1 MDYQVNEVYSL
12 KVLGIYLDP
21 RTEQH
26 YLKLQDTDG
35 AEYRVKP
42 FRYHIE
48 WAGELETVNCVCC
61 GLEPR
66 PWFKLRKLDLLE
78 KFYQVGDEY
87 PFVVREKC
95 TENNGAQYYVI
106 EDNILEIKQRY
117 YTKDEHDVGDIFLLT
132 VKSIDETSFKD
143 AFLSFE
149 PENQPEKKPE
159 EKPEEKAL
167 VKDVEV
173 IEGLSEARAKVGGA
187 EGQCV
192 EWKSSIAFVAGQI
205 NPDIDKQ
212 LSVILKI
219 IASFQNS
226 KGGTLYIG
234 VNDNGVVSGINQDF
248 QYLNTGNDVTEHGY
262 TYNTTL
268 DSYQLKI
275 HNAVKERLGVLS
287 NSHIDINFAQEGELY
302 YCIVKVAPTRR
313 PIYLDQN
320 AIYQR
325 AGNMCQRLRGE
336 DVTNFILDRERQYS
350 QYAVA
355 VPTQP
360 QVKYVE
366 KEQEAKPL
374 PAQAITAEA
383 SSMEVKFYM
392 QFYNNGQWSYSK
404 KESDATD
411 IKVQVPVYKET
422 LKEALLLC
430 YNNGCVNRIRPY
442 DFLNPKRANGKR
454 GWKEEGR
461 RYENGFNLEAELM
474 AVYSCNCNDYI
485 AVMSTDSSY
494 EQYAKVHS
502 ISAVTEHTT
511 IQLKGNQM
519 VPSDTTT
526 VSFAL
531 IPLNKYHFVS
541 ALAHKDYQTT
551 TSNGFKRKN
560 IQLRSTFESLDQ
572 LVKAE

>member
-48 WAGELETVNCVCC
+48 WAGDLETVNCVCC

-173 IEGLSEARAKVGGA
+173 IEGLLEARAKVGGA

-248 QYLNTGNDVTEHGY
+248 QYLNTGNDVTEQGY

-313 PIYLDQN
+313 PVYLDQN

-350 QYAVA
+350 QYAIP

-366 KEQEAKPL
+366 KEQEIIPL
-374 PAQAITAEA
+374 PAQVITAET

-404 KESDATD
+404 RQSNSLDLKIE
-411 IKVQVPVYKET
+411 VPIYKET
-422 LKEALLLC
+422 LKEVLLLC
-430 YNNGCVNRIRPY
+430 YDNGCVNRIRPY
-442 DFLNPKRANGKR
+442 DFLNPKRSNGKR
-454 GWKEEGR
+454 GWKDEDR
-461 RYENGFNLEAELM
+461 RYENGFYSEANLLN
-474 AVYSCNCNDYI
+474 VYSCVSGDYI
-485 AVMSTDSSY
+485 AVNSTDKSGDK
-494 EQYAKVHS
+494 YAKVHAL
-502 ISAVTEHTT
+502 SAIAEHTA
-511 IQLKGNQM
+511 IQLKGNQL
-519 VPSDTTT
+519 VPTDSTG
-526 VSFAL
+526 VSYAL
-531 IPLNKYHFVS
+531 IKAHQYHFVS
-541 ALAHKDYQTT
+541 ALSLKDYQTT
-551 TSNGFKRKN
+551 TNSGFRRKN
-560 IQLRSTFESLDQ
+560 IQLRASFENLDK
-572 LVKAE
+572 LNN

>member
-1 MDYQVNEVYSL
+1 MSYQVNEVYNL
-12 KVLGIYLDP
+12 KVLGIYLDS

-26 YLKLQDTDG
+26 YLKLQDAEG
-35 AEYRVKP
+35 AEYKVKP

-48 WAGELETVNCVCC
+48 WAGEIDSVNCVCC

-95 TENNGAQYYVI
+95 TDNNGAQYYVI

-117 YTKDEHDVGDIFLLT
+117 YTKEEHDVGDIFLLT

-143 AFLSFE
+143 AFLSFV
-149 PENQPEKKPE
+149 PENQSETKPE
-159 EKPEEKAL
+159 VKVL

-173 IEGLSEARAKVGGA
+173 IEDLSEARAKVGGA

-302 YCIVKVAPTRR
+302 YCIIKVAPTRR
-313 PIYLDQN
+313 PIYLDQQ

-336 DVTNFILDRERQYS
+336 DMTNFILDRERQYS
-350 QYAVA
+350 QYDVEAT
-355 VPTQP
+355 TQP

-366 KEQEAKPL
+366 KEQEALPL
-374 PAQAITAEA
+374 PSQVITSET
-383 SSMEVKFYM
+383 SSLEVKFYM
-392 QFYNNGQWSYSK
+392 QFYTNGQWSYSK
-404 KESDATD
+404 KKSDATD
-411 IKVQVPVYKET
+411 IKVEVPIYKET
-422 LKEALLLC
+422 LKEVLLLC

-474 AVYSCNCNDYI
+474 AVYSCHYNDYI
-485 AVMSTDSSY
+485 AVMSTDGSY
-494 EQYAKVHS
+494 DQYAKVHA
-502 ISAVTEHTT
+502 ISAVTEHTA

-572 LVKAE
+572 LVQA

>member
-1 MDYQVNEVYSL
+1 MNYQVNEVYNL
-12 KVLGIYLDP
+12 KVLGIYLDS

-26 YLKLQDTDG
+26 YLKLQDAEG
-35 AEYRVKP
+35 AEYKVKP

-48 WAGELETVNCVCC
+48 WAGDLDNVNCVCC

-78 KFYQVGDEY
+78 KFYQIGDEY

-117 YTKDEHDVGDIFLLT
+117 YTKEEHDVGDIFLLT

-149 PENQPEKKPE
+149 PENQPE
-159 EKPEEKAL
+159 EKQEVKAL
-167 VKDVEV
+167 VKDIEV

-248 QYLNTGNDVTEHGY
+248 QYLNTGNDVTEQGY

-275 HNAVKERLGVLS
+275 HNAVKDRLGVLS
-287 NSHIDINFAQEGELY
+287 NSHIDIHFAQEEDLY
-302 YCIVKVAPTRR
+302 YCIVEVTPTRR
-313 PIYLDQN
+313 PVYLDQN
-320 AIYQR
+320 VIYQR

-336 DVTNFILDRERQYS
+336 DLTNFILDRERQYS
-350 QYAVA
+350 QYNVA
-355 VPTQP
+355 IPAEP

-366 KEQEAKPL
+366 KEQETLPLPL
-374 PAQAITAEA
+374 PAQAITAET

-404 KESDATD
+404 KPSDASD
-411 IKVQVPVYKET
+411 LKMEISIYKET
-422 LKEALLLC
+422 LKEVLLLC

-442 DFLNPKRANGKR
+442 DFLNPKRSNGKR
-454 GWKEEGR
+454 AWKDEGR
-461 RYENGFNLEAELM
+461 RYENGLYQEAELL
-474 AVYSCNCNDYI
+474 AAYSCFANDYI
-485 AVMSTDSSY
+485 AVMSTDQSY
-494 EQYAKVHS
+494 DQYAKVHS
-502 ISAVTEHTT
+502 LSAVKEYTL
-511 IQLKGNQM
+511 IQLKGKQL
-519 VPSDTTT
+519 VPTEATT

-531 IPLNKYHFVS
+531 IPASRYHFVS
-541 ALAHKDYQTT
+541 ALALKDYQTT
-551 TSNGFKRKN
+551 TKYGFRRKN

-572 LVKAE
+572 LVQA

>member
-1 MDYQVNEVYSL
+1 MSYQVNEVYNL
-12 KVLGIYLDP
+12 KVLGIYLDS

-26 YLKLQDTDG
+26 YLKLQDAEG
-35 AEYRVKP
+35 AEYKVKP

-48 WAGELETVNCVCC
+48 WAGELDSVNCVCC

-95 TENNGAQYYVI
+95 TDNNGAQYYVI

-117 YTKDEHDVGDIFLLT
+117 YTKEEHDVGDIFLLT

-143 AFLSFE
+143 AFLSFV
-149 PENQPEKKPE
+149 PENQSETKPE
-159 EKPEEKAL
+159 VKVL

-173 IEGLSEARAKVGGA
+173 IEDLSEARAKVGGA

-302 YCIVKVAPTRR
+302 YCIIKVAPTRR
-313 PIYLDQN
+313 PIYLDQQ

-336 DVTNFILDRERQYS
+336 DMTNFILDRERQYS
-350 QYAVA
+350 QYDVETT
-355 VPTQP
+355 TQP

-366 KEQEAKPL
+366 KEQEALPL
-374 PAQAITAEA
+374 PSQVITSET
-383 SSMEVKFYM
+383 SSLEVKFYM
-392 QFYNNGQWSYSK
+392 QFYTNGQWSYSK
-404 KESDATD
+404 KKSDATD
-411 IKVQVPVYKET
+411 IKVEVPIYKET
-422 LKEALLLC
+422 LKEVLLLC

-474 AVYSCNCNDYI
+474 AVYSCHYNDYI
-485 AVMSTDSSY
+485 AVMSTDGSY
-494 EQYAKVHS
+494 DQYAKVHA
-502 ISAVTEHTT
+502 ISAVTEHTA

-572 LVKAE
+572 LVQA

>member
-1 MDYQVNEVYSL
+1 MSYQVNEVYNL
-12 KVLGIYLDP
+12 KVLGIYLDS

-26 YLKLQDTDG
+26 YLKLQDAEG
-35 AEYRVKP
+35 AEYKVKP

-48 WAGELETVNCVCC
+48 WAGELDSVNCVCC

-95 TENNGAQYYVI
+95 TDNNGAQYYVI

-117 YTKDEHDVGDIFLLT
+117 YTKEEHDVGDIFLLT

-143 AFLSFE
+143 AFLSFV
-149 PENQPEKKPE
+149 PENQSETKPE
-159 EKPEEKAL
+159 VKAL

-173 IEGLSEARAKVGGA
+173 IEDLSEARAKVGGA

-275 HNAVKERLGVLS
+275 HNVVKERLGVLS

-302 YCIVKVAPTRR
+302 YCIIKVAPTRR
-313 PIYLDQN
+313 PIYLDQQ

-336 DVTNFILDRERQYS
+336 DMTNFILDRERQYS
-350 QYAVA
+350 QYDVEAT
-355 VPTQP
+355 TQP

-366 KEQEAKPL
+366 KEQEALPL
-374 PAQAITAEA
+374 PSQVITSET
-383 SSMEVKFYM
+383 SSLEVKFYM
-392 QFYNNGQWSYSK
+392 QFYTNGQWSYSK
-404 KESDATD
+404 KKSDATD
-411 IKVQVPVYKET
+411 IKVEVPIYKET
-422 LKEALLLC
+422 LKEVLLLC

-454 GWKEEGR
+454 GWKKDGR

-474 AVYSCNCNDYI
+474 AVYSCHCNDYI
-485 AVMSTDSSY
+485 AVFSTDKDF

-502 ISAVTEHTT
+502 ISALTERTA
-511 IQLKGNQM
+511 IQLKGIQT
-519 VPSDTTT
+519 VPSDFTT

-531 IPLNKYHFVS
+531 IPAGKYHFVS
-541 ALAHKDYQTT
+541 ALGLKNYQTT
-551 TSNGFKRKN
+551 TSYGFRRKN
-560 IQLRSTFESLDQ
+560 IQLRTTFESLDN
-572 LVKAE
+572 LVKE

>member
-1 MDYQVNEVYSL
+1 MSYQVNEVYNL
-12 KVLGIYLDP
+12 KVLGIYLDS

-26 YLKLQDTDG
+26 YLKLQDAEG
-35 AEYRVKP
+35 AEYKVKP

-48 WAGELETVNCVCC
+48 WAGELDSVNCVCC

-95 TENNGAQYYVI
+95 TDNNGAQYYVI

-117 YTKDEHDVGDIFLLT
+117 YTKEEHDVGDIFLLT

-143 AFLSFE
+143 AFLSFV
-149 PENQPEKKPE
+149 PENQSEAKPE
-159 EKPEEKAL
+159 VKAL

-173 IEGLSEARAKVGGA
+173 IEDLSEARAKVGGA

-302 YCIVKVAPTRR
+302 YCIIKVAPTRR
-313 PIYLDQN
+313 PIYLDQQ

-336 DVTNFILDRERQYS
+336 DMTNFILDRERQYS
-350 QYAVA
+350 QYDVETT
-355 VPTQP
+355 TQP

-366 KEQEAKPL
+366 KEQEALPL
-374 PAQAITAEA
+374 PSQVITSET
-383 SSMEVKFYM
+383 SSLEVKFYM
-392 QFYNNGQWSYSK
+392 QFYTNGQWSYSK
-404 KESDATD
+404 KKSDATD
-411 IKVQVPVYKET
+411 IKVEVPIYKET
-422 LKEALLLC
+422 LKEVLLLC

-474 AVYSCNCNDYI
+474 AVYSCHYNDYI
-485 AVMSTDSSY
+485 AVMSTDGSY
-494 EQYAKVHS
+494 DQYAKVHA
-502 ISAVTEHTT
+502 ISAVTEHTA

-572 LVKAE
+572 LVQA

>member
-1 MDYQVNEVYSL
+1 MSYQVNEVYNL
-12 KVLGIYLDP
+12 KVLGIYLDS

-26 YLKLQDTDG
+26 YLKLQDAAG
-35 AEYRVKP
+35 AEYKVKP

-48 WAGELETVNCVCC
+48 WAGELDSVNCVCC

-95 TENNGAQYYVI
+95 TDNNGAQYYVI

-117 YTKDEHDVGDIFLLT
+117 YTKEEHDVGDIFLLT

-143 AFLSFE
+143 AFLSFV
-149 PENQPEKKPE
+149 PENQSETKPE
-159 EKPEEKAL
+159 VKAL

-173 IEGLSEARAKVGGA
+173 IEDLSEARAKVGGA

-302 YCIVKVAPTRR
+302 YCIIKVAPTRR
-313 PIYLDQN
+313 PIYLDQQ

-336 DVTNFILDRERQYS
+336 DMTNFILDRERQYS
-350 QYAVA
+350 QYDVEA
-355 VPTQP
+355 PTQP

-366 KEQEAKPL
+366 KEQEALPL
-374 PAQAITAEA
+374 PSQVITSET
-383 SSMEVKFYM
+383 SSLEVKFYM
-392 QFYNNGQWSYSK
+392 QFYTNGQWSYSK
-404 KESDATD
+404 KKSDATD
-411 IKVQVPVYKET
+411 IKVEVPIYKET
-422 LKEALLLC
+422 LKEVLLLC

-474 AVYSCNCNDYI
+474 AVYSCHYNDYI
-485 AVMSTDSSY
+485 AVMSTDGSY
-494 EQYAKVHS
+494 DQYAKVHA
-502 ISAVTEHTT
+502 ISAVTEHTA

-572 LVKAE
+572 LVQA

>member
-1 MDYQVNEVYSL
+1 MSYQVNEVYNL
-12 KVLGIYLDP
+12 KVLGIYLDS

-26 YLKLQDTDG
+26 YLKLQDAEG
-35 AEYRVKP
+35 AEYKVKP

-48 WAGELETVNCVCC
+48 WAGELDSVNCVCC

-95 TENNGAQYYVI
+95 TDNNGAQYYVI

-117 YTKDEHDVGDIFLLT
+117 YTKEEHDVGDIFLLT

-143 AFLSFE
+143 AFLSFV
-149 PENQPEKKPE
+149 PENQSEAKPE
-159 EKPEEKAL
+159 VKAL

-173 IEGLSEARAKVGGA
+173 IEDLSEARAKVGGA

-302 YCIVKVAPTRR
+302 YCIIKVAPTRR
-313 PIYLDQN
+313 PIYLDQQ

-336 DVTNFILDRERQYS
+336 DMTNFILDRERQYS
-350 QYAVA
+350 QYDVETT
-355 VPTQP
+355 TQP

-366 KEQEAKPL
+366 KEQEALPL
-374 PAQAITAEA
+374 PSQVITSET
-383 SSMEVKFYM
+383 SSLEVKFYM
-392 QFYNNGQWSYSK
+392 QFYTNGQWSYSK
-404 KESDATD
+404 KKSDATD
-411 IKVQVPVYKET
+411 IKVEVPVYKET
-422 LKEALLLC
+422 LKEVLLLC

-474 AVYSCNCNDYI
+474 AVYSCHYNDYI
-485 AVMSTDSSY
+485 AVMSTDGSY
-494 EQYAKVHS
+494 DQYAKVHA
-502 ISAVTEHTT
+502 ISAVTEHTA

-572 LVKAE
+572 LVQA

>member
-87 PFVVREKC
+87 PFVVRAKC
-95 TENNGAQYYVI
+95 TDNNGAQYYVI

-149 PENQPEKKPE
+149 PENQPEKKLE
-159 EKPEEKAL
+159 EKPEEKGL

-248 QYLNTGNDVTEHGY
+248 QYLNTGNDVTELGY

-374 PAQAITAEA
+374 PAQVVAAEA

-411 IKVQVPVYKET
+411 IKVQVPIYKET

-461 RYENGFNLEAELM
+461 RYENGYNLEAELM
-474 AVYSCNCNDYI
+474 AVYSCYCHDYI

-494 EQYAKVHS
+494 DQYAKVHS

-560 IQLRSTFESLDQ
+560 IQLRFTFESLDN
-572 LVKAE
+572 LVKE

>member
-1 MDYQVNEVYSL
+1 MSYQVNEVYNL
-12 KVLGIYLDP
+12 NVLGIYLDP

-26 YLKLQDTDG
+26 YLKLQDAAG
-35 AEYRVKP
+35 EEYRVKP
-42 FRYHIE
+42 FSYHIE
-48 WAGELETVNCVCC
+48 WAGKLDNINCVCC

-95 TENNGAQYYVI
+95 VDENNGAQYYVI
-106 EDNILEIKQRY
+106 EDNKLEIKQRY
-117 YTKDEHDVGDIFLLT
+117 YTKEEHDVGDIFMLT

-143 AFLSFE
+143 AFLSFV
-149 PENQPEKKPE
+149 PENQSETKPE
-159 EKPEEKAL
+159 VKAL

-173 IEGLSEARAKVGGA
+173 IEDLSEARAKVGGA

-205 NPDIDKQ
+205 NPNIDKQ
-212 LSVILKI
+212 LSIILKI

-248 QYLNTGNDVTEHGY
+248 QYLNTGNDVTELGY

-313 PIYLDQN
+313 PVYFDQN
-320 AIYQR
+320 TIYQR
-325 AGNMCQRLRGE
+325 AGNMCQKLRGE
-336 DVTNFILDRERQYS
+336 DITNFILDRERQFS
-350 QYAVA
+350 QYNAV
-355 VPTQP
+355 VPTEP
-360 QVKYVE
+360 QIKYLD
-366 KEQEAKPL
+366 KEQEELPL
-374 PAQAITAEA
+374 LSQVRTSET
-383 SSMEVKFYM
+383 SSFEVKFYM

-404 KESDATD
+404 KQSSASDLR
-411 IKVQVPVYKET
+411 IEVPIYKET
-422 LKEALLLC
+422 LKEVLLLC
-430 YNNGCVNRIRPY
+430 YDNGCVNRIRPY
-442 DFLNPKRANGKR
+442 DFLNPKRSNGKR
-454 GWKEEGR
+454 KWKDEDR
-461 RYENGFNLEAELM
+461 RYENGFYSTANLLNVYTCVSGDYV
-474 AVYSCNCNDYI
+474 AVYSTDKNGDDYVKIHAMSAI
-485 AVMSTDSSY
+485 A
-494 EQYAKVHS
+494 
-502 ISAVTEHTT
+502 EHTLL
-511 IQLKGNQM
+511 QLKGNQV
-519 VPSDTTT
+519 VPTDSTT

-531 IPLNKYHFVS
+531 IPSSKYHFVS
-541 ALAHKDYQTT
+541 ALGLKDYQTT
-551 TSNGFKRKN
+551 TSHGFRRKN
-560 IQLRSTFESLDQ
+560 IQLISTFESLDQ
-572 LVKAE
+572 LVQA

>member
-1 MDYQVNEVYSL
+1 MSYQVNEVYNL
-12 KVLGIYLDP
+12 KVLGIYLDS

-26 YLKLQDTDG
+26 YLKLQDAEG
-35 AEYRVKP
+35 AEYKVKP

-48 WAGELETVNCVCC
+48 WAGELDSVNCVCC

-95 TENNGAQYYVI
+95 TDNNGAQYYVI

-117 YTKDEHDVGDIFLLT
+117 YTKEEHDVGDIFLLT

-143 AFLSFE
+143 AFLSFV
-149 PENQPEKKPE
+149 PENQSETKPE
-159 EKPEEKAL
+159 VKVL

-173 IEGLSEARAKVGGA
+173 IEDLSEARAKVGGA

-302 YCIVKVAPTRR
+302 YCIIKVAPTRR
-313 PIYLDQN
+313 PIYLDQQ

-336 DVTNFILDRERQYS
+336 DMTNFILDRERQYS
-350 QYAVA
+350 QYDVEAT
-355 VPTQP
+355 TQP

-366 KEQEAKPL
+366 KEQEALPL
-374 PAQAITAEA
+374 PSQVITSET
-383 SSMEVKFYM
+383 SSLEVKFYM
-392 QFYNNGQWSYSK
+392 QFYTNGQWSYSK
-404 KESDATD
+404 KKSDATD
-411 IKVQVPVYKET
+411 IKVEVPIYKET
-422 LKEALLLC
+422 LKEVLLLC

-474 AVYSCNCNDYI
+474 AVYSCHYNDYI
-485 AVMSTDSSY
+485 AVMSTDGSY
-494 EQYAKVHS
+494 DQYAKVHA
-502 ISAVTEHTT
+502 ISAVTEHTA

-572 LVKAE
+572 LVQA

>member
-1 MDYQVNEVYSL
+1 MSYQVNEVYNL
-12 KVLGIYLDP
+12 KVLGIYLDS

-26 YLKLQDTDG
+26 YLKLQDAEG
-35 AEYRVKP
+35 AEYKVKP

-48 WAGELETVNCVCC
+48 WAGELDSVNCVCC

-95 TENNGAQYYVI
+95 TDNNGAQYYVI

-117 YTKDEHDVGDIFLLT
+117 YTKEEHDVGDIFLLT

-143 AFLSFE
+143 AFLSFV
-149 PENQPEKKPE
+149 PENQSETKPE
-159 EKPEEKAL
+159 VKAL

-173 IEGLSEARAKVGGA
+173 IEDLSEARAKVGGA

-302 YCIVKVAPTRR
+302 YCIIKVAPTRR
-313 PIYLDQN
+313 PIYLDQQ

-336 DVTNFILDRERQYS
+336 DMTNFILDRERQYS
-350 QYAVA
+350 QYDVEAT
-355 VPTQP
+355 TQP

-366 KEQEAKPL
+366 KEQEALPL
-374 PAQAITAEA
+374 PSQVITSET
-383 SSMEVKFYM
+383 SSLEVKFYM
-392 QFYNNGQWSYSK
+392 QFYTNGQWSYSK
-404 KESDATD
+404 KKSDATD
-411 IKVQVPVYKET
+411 IKVEVPIYKET
-422 LKEALLLC
+422 LKEVLLLC

-461 RYENGFNLEAELM
+461 RYGNGFNLEAELM
-474 AVYSCNCNDYI
+474 TVYSCHCNDYI
-485 AVMSTDSSY
+485 AVFSTDKDF

-502 ISAVTEHTT
+502 ISALTERTA
-511 IQLKGNQM
+511 IQLKGIQT
-519 VPSDTTT
+519 VPSDFTT

-531 IPLNKYHFVS
+531 IPAGKYHFVS
-541 ALAHKDYQTT
+541 ALGLKNYQTT
-551 TSNGFKRKN
+551 TSYGFRRKN
-560 IQLRSTFESLDQ
+560 IQLRATFDSLDN
-572 LVKAE
+572 LIKVD

>member
-95 TENNGAQYYVI
+95 TDNNGAQYYVI

-117 YTKDEHDVGDIFLLT
+117 YTKEEHDVGDIFLLT

-149 PENQPEKKPE
+149 PENQPEKKLE
-159 EKPEEKAL
+159 EKPEEEGL

-192 EWKSSIAFVAGQI
+192 EWKSSIAFVAGEI
-205 NPDIDKQ
+205 EANIDRQ
-212 LSVILKI
+212 LSILLKI
-219 IASFQNS
+219 IASFQNA
-226 KGGTLYIG
+226 KGGNLYIG
-234 VNDNGVVSGINQDF
+234 VNDNGTISGINQDF
-248 QYLNTGNDVTEHGY
+248 QYLNTGTDVTEYGMKY
-262 TYNTTL
+262 SASL

-275 HNAVKERLGVLS
+275 HNAVKERLGAMS
-287 NSHIDINFAQEGELY
+287 NSNIDIKFAKEGELY
-302 YCIVKVAPTRR
+302 YCIVSVHPMRR
-313 PIYLDQN
+313 PVFLDQTVLF
-320 AIYQR
+320 QR

-336 DVTNFILDRERQYS
+336 EITNFILEREHQFTLCQS
-350 QYAVA
+350 AVL
-355 VPTQP
+355 TQP
-360 QVKYVE
+360 EIKYVE
-366 KEQEAKPL
+366 KEQETQPIHDPVAVKSNSL
-374 PAQAITAEA
+374 DI
-383 SSMEVKFYM
+383 KFYM
-392 QFYNNGQWSYSK
+392 QFYHNGQWSYSK
-404 KESDATD
+404 RKSNASDLK
-411 IKVQVPVYKET
+411 IEVPIYKET
-422 LKEALLLC
+422 LKEVMLLC
-430 YNNGCVNRIRPY
+430 YDNGCVNRIRPY
-442 DFLNPKRANGKR
+442 DFLNPKRSNGKR
-454 GWKEEGR
+454 GWKDEDR
-461 RYENGFNLEAELM
+461 RYENGFYSASNLLN
-474 AVYSCNCNDYI
+474 VYSCVSGDYI
-485 AVMSTDSSY
+485 AIHSTDKNGDK
-494 EQYAKVHS
+494 YAKVHAM
-502 ISAVTEHTT
+502 SAVAEHTS
-511 IQLKGNQM
+511 IQLKGNQV
-519 VPSDTTT
+519 VPTDSTE
-526 VSFAL
+526 VSYAL
-531 IPLNKYHFVS
+531 IKAHQYHFVS
-541 ALAHKDYQTT
+541 ALCLKDYQTT
-551 TSNGFKRKN
+551 TSSGFRRKN
-560 IQLRSTFESLDQ
+560 IQLRASFENLDK
-572 LVKAE
+572 LNN

>member
-1 MDYQVNEVYSL
+1 MSYQVNEVYNL
-12 KVLGIYLDP
+12 KVLGIYLDS

-26 YLKLQDTDG
+26 YLKLQDAEG
-35 AEYRVKP
+35 AEYKVKP

-48 WAGELETVNCVCC
+48 WAGELDSVNCVCC

-95 TENNGAQYYVI
+95 TDNNGAQYYVI

-117 YTKDEHDVGDIFLLT
+117 YTKEEHDVGDIFLLT

-143 AFLSFE
+143 AFLSFV
-149 PENQPEKKPE
+149 PENQSETKPE
-159 EKPEEKAL
+159 VKAL

-173 IEGLSEARAKVGGA
+173 IEDLSEARAKVGGA

-275 HNAVKERLGVLS
+275 HNVVKERLGVLS

-302 YCIVKVAPTRR
+302 YCIIKVAPTRR
-313 PIYLDQN
+313 PIYLDQQ

-336 DVTNFILDRERQYS
+336 DMTNFILDRERQYS
-350 QYAVA
+350 QYDVEA
-355 VPTQP
+355 PTQP

-366 KEQEAKPL
+366 KEQEALPL
-374 PAQAITAEA
+374 PSQVITSET
-383 SSMEVKFYM
+383 SSLEVKFYM
-392 QFYNNGQWSYSK
+392 QFYTNGQWSYSK
-404 KESDATD
+404 KKSDATD
-411 IKVQVPVYKET
+411 IKVEVPIYKET
-422 LKEALLLC
+422 LKEVLLLC

-461 RYENGFNLEAELM
+461 RYGNGFYLEAELM
-474 AVYSCNCNDYI
+474 AVYSCHYNDYI
-485 AVMSTDSSY
+485 AVMSTDGSY
-494 EQYAKVHS
+494 DQYAKVHA
-502 ISAVTEHTT
+502 ISAVTEHTA

-519 VPSDTTT
+519 VTSDTTT

-572 LVKAE
+572 LVQA

>member
-1 MDYQVNEVYSL
+1 MSYQVNEVYNL
-12 KVLGIYLDP
+12 KVLGIYLDS

-26 YLKLQDTDG
+26 YLKLQDAEG
-35 AEYRVKP
+35 AEYKVKP

-48 WAGELETVNCVCC
+48 WAGELDSVNCVCC

-95 TENNGAQYYVI
+95 TDNNGAQYYVI

-117 YTKDEHDVGDIFLLT
+117 YTKEEHDVGDIFLLT

-143 AFLSFE
+143 AFLSFV
-149 PENQPEKKPE
+149 PENQSETKPE
-159 EKPEEKAL
+159 VKAL

-173 IEGLSEARAKVGGA
+173 IEDLSEARAKVGGA

-248 QYLNTGNDVTEHGY
+248 QYLNTGNDVTEYGY

-302 YCIVKVAPTRR
+302 YCIIKVAPTRR
-313 PIYLDQN
+313 PIYLDQQ

-336 DVTNFILDRERQYS
+336 DMTNFILDRERQYS
-350 QYAVA
+350 QYDVETT
-355 VPTQP
+355 TQP

-366 KEQEAKPL
+366 KEQEALPL
-374 PAQAITAEA
+374 PSQVITSET
-383 SSMEVKFYM
+383 SSLEVKFYM
-392 QFYNNGQWSYSK
+392 QFYTNGQWSYSK
-404 KESDATD
+404 KKSDATD
-411 IKVQVPVYKET
+411 IKVEVPIYKET
-422 LKEALLLC
+422 LKEVLLLC

-474 AVYSCNCNDYI
+474 AVYSCHCNDYI
-485 AVMSTDSSY
+485 AVFSTDKDF

-502 ISAVTEHTT
+502 ISALTERNA
-511 IQLKGNQM
+511 IQLKGIQT
-519 VPSDTTT
+519 VPSDFTT

-531 IPLNKYHFVS
+531 IPAGKYHFVS
-541 ALAHKDYQTT
+541 ALGLKNYQTT
-551 TSNGFKRKN
+551 TSYGFRRKN
-560 IQLRSTFESLDQ
+560 IQLRTTFESLDN
-572 LVKAE
+572 LVKE

>member
-48 WAGELETVNCVCC
+48 WAGELETVKCVCC

-95 TENNGAQYYVI
+95 TDNNGAQYYVI

-117 YTKDEHDVGDIFLLT
+117 YTKEEHDVGDIFLLT

-143 AFLSFE
+143 AFLSFV
-149 PENQPEKKPE
+149 PENQSETKPE
-159 EKPEEKAL
+159 VKAL

-173 IEGLSEARAKVGGA
+173 IEDLSEARAKVGGA

-212 LSVILKI
+212 LGVILKI

-287 NSHIDINFAQEGELY
+287 NSHIDIYFAQDGELY
-302 YCIVKVAPTRR
+302 YCIIKVAPTRR
-313 PIYLDQN
+313 PIYLDQQ

-336 DVTNFILDRERQYS
+336 DMTNFILDRERQYS
-350 QYAVA
+350 QYDVE
-355 VPTQP
+355 PTTQP

-366 KEQEAKPL
+366 KEQEVL
-374 PAQAITAEA
+374 PIQEPVIVKTT
-383 SSMEVKFYM
+383 SSDVKFYM
-392 QFYNNGQWSYSK
+392 QFYDNGQWSYSK
-404 KESDATD
+404 KQSSASDL
-411 IKVQVPVYKET
+411 KLEVPIYKET
-422 LKEALLLC
+422 LKEVMLLC
-430 YNNGCVNRIRPY
+430 YDNGCVNRIRPY
-442 DFLNPKRANGKR
+442 DFLNPKRSNGKR
-454 GWKEEGR
+454 GWKDEDR
-461 RYENGFNLEAELM
+461 RYENGFYSSANLLD
-474 AVYSCNCNDYI
+474 VYSCVTGDYI
-485 AVMSTDSSY
+485 AVYSTDKNGDK
-494 EQYAKVHS
+494 YAKVHAL
-502 ISAVTEHTT
+502 SAVAEHTS
-511 IQLKGNQM
+511 IQLKGNQV
-519 VPSDTTT
+519 VPTDSTE
-526 VSFAL
+526 VSYVL
-531 IPLNKYHFVS
+531 IKAHQYHFVS
-541 ALAHKDYQTT
+541 ALCLKDYQTT
-551 TSNGFKRKN
+551 TNSGFFRKN
-560 IQLRSTFESLDQ
+560 IQLRASFENLDKLARQ
-572 LVKAE
+572 

>member
-1 MDYQVNEVYSL
+1 MNYQVNEVYNL
-12 KVLGIYLDP
+12 KVLGIYLDS

-26 YLKLQDTDG
+26 YLKLQDAEG
-35 AEYRVKP
+35 AEYKVKP

-48 WAGELETVNCVCC
+48 WAGDLDNVNCVCC

-78 KFYQVGDEY
+78 KFYQIGDEY

-117 YTKDEHDVGDIFLLT
+117 YTKEEHDVGDIFLLT

-149 PENQPEKKPE
+149 PENQPE
-159 EKPEEKAL
+159 EKQEVKAL
-167 VKDVEV
+167 VKDIEV

-248 QYLNTGNDVTEHGY
+248 QYLNTGNDVTEQGY

-275 HNAVKERLGVLS
+275 HNAVKDRLGVLS
-287 NSHIDINFAQEGELY
+287 NSHIDIHFAQEEDLY
-302 YCIVKVAPTRR
+302 YCIVEVTPTRR
-313 PIYLDQN
+313 PVYLDQN
-320 AIYQR
+320 VIYQR

-336 DVTNFILDRERQYS
+336 DLTNFILDRERQYS
-350 QYAVA
+350 QYNVA
-355 VPTQP
+355 IPAEP
-360 QVKYVE
+360 QVKYVD
-366 KEQEAKPL
+366 KEQETLPL
-374 PAQAITAEA
+374 PAQAITAET
-383 SSMEVKFYM
+383 SSSEVKFYM
-392 QFYNNGQWSYSK
+392 QFYTNGQWSYSK
-404 KESDATD
+404 KKSDATD
-411 IKVQVPVYKET
+411 IKVEVPIYKET

-430 YNNGCVNRIRPY
+430 YNNGCINRIRPY

-461 RYENGFNLEAELM
+461 RYENGFDLEAELK
-474 AVYSCNCNDYI
+474 AVYSCHCNDYI
-485 AVMSTDSSY
+485 AVFSTDKDF

-502 ISAVTEHTT
+502 ISALTERTA
-511 IQLKGNQM
+511 IQLKGIQT
-519 VPSDTTT
+519 VPSDFTT

-531 IPLNKYHFVS
+531 IPAWKYHFVS
-541 ALAHKDYQTT
+541 ALGLKNYQTT
-551 TSNGFKRKN
+551 TSYGFRRKN
-560 IQLRSTFESLDQ
+560 IQLRATFESLDN
-572 LVKAE
+572 LVKE

>member
-1 MDYQVNEVYSL
+1 MSYQVNEVYNL
-12 KVLGIYLDP
+12 KVLGIYLDS

-26 YLKLQDTDG
+26 YLKLQDAEG
-35 AEYRVKP
+35 AEYKVKP

-48 WAGELETVNCVCC
+48 WAGELDSVNCVCC

-95 TENNGAQYYVI
+95 TDNNGAQYYVI

-117 YTKDEHDVGDIFLLT
+117 YTKEEHDVGDIFLLT

-143 AFLSFE
+143 AFLSFV
-149 PENQPEKKPE
+149 PENQSEAKPE
-159 EKPEEKAL
+159 VKAL

-173 IEGLSEARAKVGGA
+173 IEDLSEARAKVGGA

-302 YCIVKVAPTRR
+302 YCIIKVAPTRR
-313 PIYLDQN
+313 PIYLDQQ

-336 DVTNFILDRERQYS
+336 DMTNFILDRERQYS
-350 QYAVA
+350 QYNVETT
-355 VPTQP
+355 TQP

-366 KEQEAKPL
+366 KEQEALPL
-374 PAQAITAEA
+374 PSQVITSET
-383 SSMEVKFYM
+383 SSLEVKFYM
-392 QFYNNGQWSYSK
+392 QFYTNGQWSYSK
-404 KESDATD
+404 KKSDATD
-411 IKVQVPVYKET
+411 IKVEVPIYKET
-422 LKEALLLC
+422 LKEVLLLC

-474 AVYSCNCNDYI
+474 AVYSCHYNDYI
-485 AVMSTDSSY
+485 AVMSTDGSY
-494 EQYAKVHS
+494 DQYAKVHA
-502 ISAVTEHTT
+502 ISAVTEHTA

-572 LVKAE
+572 LVQA

>member
-1 MDYQVNEVYSL
+1 MNYQVNEVYSL

-26 YLKLQDTDG
+26 YMKLQDIEG
-35 AEYRVKP
+35 AEYKVKP

-48 WAGELETVNCVCC
+48 WAGELDNVNCVCC

-66 PWFKLRKLDLLE
+66 PWFKLRRLDLLE
-78 KFYQVGDEY
+78 KFYQVGEEY

-95 TENNGAQYYVI
+95 TDANNGSQYYVI

-117 YTKDEHDVGDIFLLT
+117 YTRDEHDVGDIFLLT
-132 VKSIDETSFKD
+132 IKSIDENAYKD

-149 PENQPEKKPE
+149 PENQPEAKPE
-159 EKPEEKAL
+159 VKAPIKEL
-167 VKDVEV
+167 EV

-234 VNDNGVVSGINQDF
+234 VNDNGVISGINQDF

-275 HNAVKERLGVLS
+275 HNAVKDRLGVLS
-287 NSHIDINFAQEGELY
+287 NSHIDIHFAQEEELY

-313 PIYLDQN
+313 PVYLDQN

-350 QYAVA
+350 QYNIETPSV
-355 VPTQP
+355 P
-360 QVKYVE
+360 QVQYVK
-366 KEQEAKPL
+366 KEQETLPL
-374 PAQAITAEA
+374 PSQMLTPET

-404 KESDATD
+404 KQSNDSDL
-411 IKVQVPVYKET
+411 KLEVPIYKET
-422 LKEALLLC
+422 LKEVLLLC

-442 DFLNPKRANGKR
+442 DFLNPKRSNGKR
-454 GWKEEGR
+454 RWKEEGH
-461 RYENGFNLEAELM
+461 RYENGYNFEAELM
-474 AVYSCNCNDYI
+474 AVYSCFCNDYI
-485 AVMSTDSSY
+485 AVMSTDGNY
-494 EQYAKVHS
+494 EQFAKVHS

-519 VPSDTTT
+519 VTSDATT

-531 IPLNKYHFVS
+531 IPAGKYHFVS

-560 IQLRSTFESLDQ
+560 IQLRTTFESLDQ
-572 LVKAE
+572 LVKE